1 MDKRCPTLFDRVVTH
16 CPEPVPPLIL
26 IPHTTRTDKGIS
38 VELAIT
44 TASDMSYLEAA
55 IKAAQTEIRA
65 RAHDRGLL
73 ALAAVARLFRPGV
86 DDGVTW

>member
-1 MDKRCPTLFDRVVTH
+1 MTC
-16 CPEPVPPLIL
+16 
-26 IPHTTRTDKGIS
+26 TDKGAS
-38 VELAIT
+38 MELAIT

-55 IKAAQTEIRA
+55 IRAAQAEIRA

-73 ALAAVARLFRPGV
+73 VSEAVARLFRPGV